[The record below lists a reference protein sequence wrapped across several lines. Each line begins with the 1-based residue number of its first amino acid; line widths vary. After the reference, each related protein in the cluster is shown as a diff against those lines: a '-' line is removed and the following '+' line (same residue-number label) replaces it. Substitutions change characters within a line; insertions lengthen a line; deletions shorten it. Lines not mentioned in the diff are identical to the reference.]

1 VFSQTKLSHY
11 LSGKSKCRG
20 WTKLEENM
28 VAFME
33 SFNENEDED
42 LSSDSESGFEKVSD
56 SEQSPPVSISNESRE
71 DVYTEISEPPI
82 EDEPDQWSKFSL
94 NAIFCTRTTFH
105 GFN

>member
-1 VFSQTKLSHY
+1 
-11 LSGKSKCRG
+11 
-20 WTKLEENM
+20 M

-33 SFNENEDED
+33 SFNENEGED
-42 LSSDSESGFEKVSD
+42 LSSDSESGFEKLSD
-56 SEQSPPVSISNESRE
+56 SEQSPPASKSNESRE
-71 DVYTEISEPPI
+71 DAYIKAGEPPI